1 MNPMDPRQ
9 KQILLA
15 DAAGLM
21 TYLFLSRS
29 VFLFVPIFV
38 LLLLFLWK
46 KGGGQMGAWEDD
58 DPADWWK
65 KGKQSEER

>member
-15 DAAGLM
+15 VTAGLM

-38 LLLLFLWK
+38 LLLLSLWK